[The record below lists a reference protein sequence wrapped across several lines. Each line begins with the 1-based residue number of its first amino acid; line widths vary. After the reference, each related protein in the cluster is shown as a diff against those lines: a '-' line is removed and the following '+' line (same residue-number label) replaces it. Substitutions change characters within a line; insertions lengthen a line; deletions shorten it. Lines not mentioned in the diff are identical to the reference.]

1 MRAWPNLFTHSVV
14 IINYGKG
21 SNMLQYVTRK
31 LECQSIEDS
40 EDDDET
46 RNIKVSVNV

>member
-1 MRAWPNLFTHSVV
+1 
-14 IINYGKG
+14 
-21 SNMLQYVTRK
+21 MLQYVTRK

-46 RNIKVSVNV
+46 RNIKVYFQPFEGEPALILKNWEFL